1 MTKLHYTRSRG
12 RAETTRWM
20 LAVNQIPFEN
30 ILIDTPEK
38 LSALRATGKLPFDQM
53 PLLEIDGRNLS
64 QSSAMIRYLARR
76 GGFYGDT
83 DTDALW
89 CDLIAGAVSDF
100 SETSLKAIFQP
111 TDEIAISGQQATF
124 DKFAPCF
131 EARLKEN
138 GSGFCAGNR
147 LSFADVILVEALSSY
162 LEWIPDILE
171 PTPLLKALNETVLM
185 QPGIKAYLASDLR
198 YPKPDNDCVIDIA
211 RVLQR
216 SLPPHF
222 PEPNRFVQTSKTD

>member
-30 ILIDTPEK
+30 IVIDTPEE
-38 LSALRATGKLPFDQM
+38 LVALRATGKLPFDQM
-53 PLLEIDGRNLS
+53 PLLEIDGHNLS

-89 CDLIAGAVSDF
+89 CDLIAGAVADF
-100 SETSLKAIFQP
+100 SETGLKAMFQP
-111 TDEIAISGQQATF
+111 TDEIAISEQQAAF
-124 DKFAPCF
+124 AKFAPRF

-138 GSGFCAGNR
+138 STGFCAGTR
-147 LSFADVILVEALSSY
+147 LSFADVILAEALSLY

-171 PTPLLKALNETVLM
+171 PTPLLKALNETVLS
-185 QPGIKAYLASDLR
+185 QPSIKAYLTSDLR
-198 YPKPDNDCVIDIA
+198 YPKPGNTCVIDIA

-216 SLPPHF
+216 SLPPHL
-222 PEPNRFVQTSKTD
+222 PDPNQFVAPS

>member
-30 ILIDTPEK
+30 IVINMPEE
-38 LSALRATGKLPFDQM
+38 LDALRATDKLPFDQI
-53 PLLEIDGRNLS
+53 PLLEIDGHNLS

-76 GGFYGDT
+76 GDFYGDT
-83 DTDALW
+83 ETDALW
-89 CDLIAGAVSDF
+89 CDLMAGAVADF
-100 SETSLKAIFQP
+100 SETGLKAMFQA
-111 TDEIAISGQQATF
+111 TNEIAISEQQAAF
-124 DKFAPCF
+124 AKFAPCF

-138 GSGFCAGNR
+138 STGFCAGTR
-147 LSFADVILVEALSSY
+147 LSFADVILAEALSLY

-171 PTPLLKALNETVLM
+171 PTPLLKALNETVLS
-185 QPGIKAYLASDLR
+185 QPGIKAYLTSDLR
-198 YPKPDNDCVIDIA
+198 YPKPDNTCVVDIA

-222 PEPNRFVQTSKTD
+222 PDPNQFVVTS

>member
-30 ILIDTPEK
+30 IVIDMPEE
-38 LSALRATGKLPFDQM
+38 LEALRATGKRPWDKI
-53 PLLEIDGRNLS
+53 PLLEIDGHSLS

-76 GGFYGDT
+76 GDFYGDT
-83 DTDALW
+83 ETDALW
-89 CDLIAGAVSDF
+89 CDLMAGAVADF
-100 SETSLKAIFQP
+100 SETGLKAMFQA
-111 TDEIAISGQQATF
+111 TNEIAISEQQAAF
-124 DKFAPCF
+124 AKFAPCF

-138 GSGFCAGNR
+138 STGFCAGTR
-147 LSFADVILVEALSSY
+147 LSFADVILAEALSLY

-171 PTPLLKALNETVLM
+171 PTPLLKALNETVLS
-185 QPGIKAYLASDLR
+185 QPGIKAYLTSDLR
-198 YPKPDNDCVIDIA
+198 YPKPDNTCVIDIA

-222 PEPNRFVQTSKTD
+222 PDPNQFVVTS

>member
-30 ILIDTPEK
+30 IVINMPEE
-38 LSALRATGKLPFDQM
+38 LDALRATDKLPFDQI
-53 PLLEIDGRNLS
+53 PLLEIDGHNLS

-76 GGFYGDT
+76 GDFYGDT
-83 DTDALW
+83 ETDALW
-89 CDLIAGAVSDF
+89 CDLMAGAVADF
-100 SETSLKAIFQP
+100 SETGLKAMFQA
-111 TDEIAISGQQATF
+111 TNEIAISEQQAAF
-124 DKFAPCF
+124 AKFAPCF
-131 EARLKEN
+131 EARLKQN
-138 GSGFCAGNR
+138 STGFCAGTR
-147 LSFADVILVEALSSY
+147 LSFADVILAEALSLY

-171 PTPLLKALNETVLM
+171 PTPLLKALNETVLS
-185 QPGIKAYLASDLR
+185 QPGIKAYLTSDLR
-198 YPKPDNDCVIDIA
+198 YPKPDNTCVVDIA

-222 PEPNRFVQTSKTD
+222 PDPNQFVVTS